1 MKRYHWLGAGLILLY
16 MAALYGAAL
25 RAGVL
30 LSVWSVPSEPGFLL
44 FSPSSAVVTVVL
56 GALLWGVY
64 LRGFARERLTRI
76 QSNLVLVLHS
86 IALGFGI
93 FGLTAFFHSDF
104 INGASAVLAAVT
116 LLTAIVTQLA
126 AWLIQSSWA
135 GSEPLLSEP
144 EATHEGGL
152 RDYLMLTKPIVLALL
167 LVTTLA
173 AMIVAAEGMPSPGLF
188 LWTMIG
194 GAFSAGG
201 ASALNQYIDRIRDG
215 KMARTKRRP
224 LPEGRL
230 HPNSVILFGTLL
242 CVGGFYTLAIF
253 VNLLSAALALAGMIY
268 YVVFYSL
275 ILKPTTTQNIVIGGG
290 AGAIPPLV
298 GWAAATDGL
307 SMPAFFL
314 FALVFFWTPPHFW
327 ALALLKRRD
336 YARAG
341 VPMLPVVKGPHE
353 TRWQIMLYT
362 VQVVALT
369 LLLPLARLGGHIYF
383 LTALLLGGGLV
394 FFAWRLWREGGNQP
408 AYKMYRYSS
417 TYLALIF
424 AALVLDTFI

>member
-1 MKRYHWLGAGLILLY
+1 MKRYHLLGAGLALLY
-16 MAALYGAAL
+16 ISLLLLRILPAGLIAFQSDGRSQIVASLNAPPASIALTL
-25 RAGVL
+25 SGVL
-30 LSVWSVPSEPGFLL
+30 LWFG
-44 FSPSSAVVTVVL
+44 
-56 GALLWGVY
+56 Y
-64 LRGFARERLTRI
+64 LRAFAGVRLPRI
-76 QSNLVLVLHS
+76 NDKLVLALHS
-86 IALGFGI
+86 LGLGFGI
-93 FGLTAFFHSDF
+93 SG
-104 INGASAVLAAVT
+104 
-116 LLTAIVTQLA
+116 LA
-126 AWLIQSSWA
+126 AWLHWA
-135 GSEPLLSEP
+135 IFNGANQILFAVTLAAAVLSQTAAWSLESLRAGP
-144 EATHEGGL
+144 DQQVKTSYDGGF
-152 RDYLMLTKPIVLALL
+152 RDYIMLTKPIVLALL

-173 AMIVAAEGMPSPGLF
+173 AMIVAAEGFPAPGLF
-188 LWTMIG
+188 IWTMIG

-201 ASALNQYIDRIRDG
+201 ASALNQYIDRVRDS
-215 KMARTKRRP
+215 KMTRTKRRP

-230 HPNSVILFGTLL
+230 DENNVILFGTLL
-242 CVGGFYTLAIF
+242 CLGGFYTLAIF
-253 VNLLSAALALAGMIY
+253 VNLLSAVLALAGIVY

-298 GWAAATDGL
+298 GWAAAAGEL

-341 VPMLPVVKGPHE
+341 VPMLPVIHGPRE

-369 LLLPLARLGGHIYF
+369 LLLPLAKLGGQIYF
-383 LTALLLGGGLV
+383 FAALLLGGGLV
-394 FFAWRLWREGGNQP
+394 FYAWRLWRNGGNQP
-408 AYKMYRYSS
+408 AHKMYRYSS

-424 AALVLDTFI
+424 AALVADVFI